1 MQTEILY
8 EDNDIMII
16 YKPAGLAAQTAR
28 LGQPDVVSEL
38 KNYLARSG
46 GKDIPIKKPPY
57 LGVIHRL
64 DQPVEGVMIFAKN
77 KKAASL
83 LGKQLAGQGEESG
96 FCKHYYAVVCGRPGT
111 KEGRLTDYLYKNQE
125 NRAVIVEALQAD
137 QDKQADQGRRGNT
150 GRQGNPALQ
159 GVPAGQQAA
168 RKAVLR
174 YRILEL
180 LEAQGL
186 ALAEICIETGRFHQI
201 RAQMAH
207 AGMPLLGDLK
217 YGNEETKQMARA
229 LGVPYVALCACR
241 LECIHPVSGKRI
253 SINAKP
259 RNRAF
264 SFFSQL

>member
-28 LGQPDVVSEL
+28 VGQPDVASEL

-46 GKDIPIKKPPY
+46 GKDIPVKKPPY

-96 FCKHYYAVVCGRPGT
+96 FCKHYYAVVCGRPGK
-111 KEGRLTDYLYKNQE
+111 KEGQLTDYLYKNQE
-125 NRAVIVEALQAD
+125 NRAVIAEASQ
-137 QDKQADQGRRGNT
+137 
-150 GRQGNPALQ
+150 
-159 GVPAGQQAA
+159 AGQQAA

-180 LEAQGL
+180 LEEQGL
-186 ALAEICIETGRFHQI
+186 ALADICIETGRFHQI